1 MAVTRVDCIVEV
13 LAEVDVGVW
22 RKTRYANNTGTCLWC
37 TSDELVM
44 VPDDENAAFFTQ
56 GKGDPEALM
65 AALEAKLPERLA
77 QRSESAEGSTAE
89 IAALGGAPTVQAAL
103 NTAVDALLAEGER
116 RGLERARG
124 ILATAIASHFGPLPP
139 MVAQRIAH
147 GEYADLERWAQ
158 RLGQVPSAFM
168 VVS

>member
-1 MAVTRVDCIVEV
+1 MALTRVDCIVEV
-13 LAEVDVGVW
+13 LGELDVGVW

-37 TSDELVM
+37 TTDELIM
-44 VPDDENAAFFTQ
+44 VPDDETAALFAQ
-56 GKGDPEALM
+56 GKGEPEALM
-65 AALEAKLPERLA
+65 AALETKLPERLA
-77 QRSESAEGSTAE
+77 QRSDPAEGSAGE
-89 IAALGGAPTVQAAL
+89 IAALGEAPTVQAAL
-103 NTAVDALLAEGER
+103 NAAVDAILAEGER

-124 ILATAIASHFGPLPP
+124 ILATAVASHFGPLPP
-139 MVAQRIAH
+139 MVSQRIAH